1 MALLIF
7 FVYKKRIMES
17 NDVGRPPYLKKDED
31 SKLVEALTI
40 AGVTQTLIA
49 QIVKISEPTLRK
61 NFRKELDT
69 SKARANA
76 IISQALFKKAKDGNV
91 IAQIFWLKTQAGW
104 KEKNYH
110 ELTGKD
116 GDKLFTEE
124 RQLIEIRKIFEEIDF
139 SKPKNIT
146 EASIVVQDSK
156 NEADNT

>member
-1 MALLIF
+1 MTT
-7 FVYKKRIMES
+7 E
-17 NDVGRPPYLKKDED
+17 NNEVGRPPYIKKED
-31 SKLVEALTI
+31 DAKLVEALTI

-76 IISQALFKKAKDGNV
+76 VISQALFKKAKDGNV
-91 IAQIFWLKTQAGW
+91 VAQIFWLKTQAGW

-116 GDKLFTEE
+116 GDKLFGEE
-124 RQLIEIRKIFEEIDF
+124 RQLIEIRKVFDEINF
-139 SKPKNIT
+139 SKPKDII
-146 EASIVVQDSK
+146 EAPELVQDSTTET
-156 NEADNT
+156 NNS

>member
-1 MALLIF
+1 MDTGNN
-7 FVYKKRIMES
+7 E
-17 NDVGRPPYLKKDED
+17 VGRPPYIKKED
-31 SKLVEALTI
+31 DAKLVEALTI

-76 IISQALFKKAKDGNV
+76 VISQALFKKAKDGNV
-91 IAQIFWLKTQAGW
+91 VAQIFWLKTQAGW

-116 GDKLFTEE
+116 GDKLFGEE
-124 RQLIEIRKIFEEIDF
+124 RQLIEIRKVFDEINF
-139 SKPKNIT
+139 TKPKDII
-146 EASIVVQDSK
+146 EAPELVQDS
-156 NEADNT
+156 ERETDNS

>member
-1 MALLIF
+1 M
-7 FVYKKRIMES
+7 VTE
-17 NDVGRPPYLKKDED
+17 NNEVGRPPYIKKED
-31 SKLVEALTI
+31 DAKLVEALTI

-76 IISQALFKKAKDGNV
+76 VISQALFKKAKDGNV
-91 IAQIFWLKTQAGW
+91 VAQIFWLKTQAGW

-116 GDKLFTEE
+116 GDKLFGEE
-124 RQLIEIRKIFEEIDF
+124 RQLIEIRKVFDEINF
-139 SKPKNIT
+139 TKPKDII
-146 EASIVVQDSK
+146 EAPELVQDSTTET
-156 NEADNT
+156 NNS

>member
-1 MALLIF
+1 MDI
-7 FVYKKRIMES
+7 ES
-17 NDVGRPPYLKKDED
+17 NEVGRPPYIKKED
-31 SKLVEALTI
+31 DAKLVEALAI
-40 AGVTQTLIA
+40 AGVTQSLIA

-91 IAQIFWLKTQAGW
+91 VAQIFWLKTQAGW

-116 GDKLFTEE
+116 GDQLFGEE
-124 RQLIEIRKIFEEIDF
+124 RQLIEIRKVFDEINF
-139 SKPKNIT
+139 AKPENIIET
-146 EASIVVQDSK
+146 SELVQDS
-156 NEADNT
+156 ERETDNS

>member
-1 MALLIF
+1 MT
-7 FVYKKRIMES
+7 KE
-17 NDVGRPPYLKKDED
+17 NNEVGRPPYIKKED
-31 SKLVEALTI
+31 DAKLVEALTI

-76 IISQALFKKAKDGNV
+76 VISQALFKKAKDGNV
-91 IAQIFWLKTQAGW
+91 VAQIFWLKTQAGW

-116 GDKLFTEE
+116 GDKLFGEE
-124 RQLIEIRKIFEEIDF
+124 RQLIEIRKVFDEINF
-139 SKPKNIT
+139 TKPKDII
-146 EASIVVQDSK
+146 EAPELVQDSTTET
-156 NEADNT
+156 NNS

>member
-1 MALLIF
+1 MNTEI
-7 FVYKKRIMES
+7 
-17 NDVGRPPYLKKDED
+17 NDVGRPSYIKKDD
-31 SKLVEALTI
+31 DAKLVEALTI
-40 AGVTQTLIA
+40 AGVTQTLVA

-104 KEKNYH
+104 KERNAL

-116 GDKLFTEE
+116 GDKLFGEE
-124 RQLIEIRKIFEEIDF
+124 RQLIEIRKVFDEINF
-139 SKPKNIT
+139 IKPKDII
-146 EASIVVQDSK
+146 EAPELVQDSK
-156 NEADNT
+156 TETDHS

>member
-1 MALLIF
+1 MDT
-7 FVYKKRIMES
+7 E
-17 NDVGRPPYLKKDED
+17 NNEVGRPPYIKKED
-31 SKLVEALTI
+31 DAKLVEALTI

-76 IISQALFKKAKDGNV
+76 VISQALFKKAKDGNV
-91 IAQIFWLKTQAGW
+91 VAQIFWLKTQAGW

-116 GDKLFTEE
+116 GDKLFGEE
-124 RQLIEIRKIFEEIDF
+124 RQLIEIRKVFDEINF
-139 SKPKNIT
+139 SKPKDII
-146 EASIVVQDSK
+146 EAPELVQNS
-156 NEADNT
+156 ERETDNS

>member
-1 MALLIF
+1 LALLIF

-76 IISQALFKKAKDGNV
+76 IISQALFKKAKDGKV
-91 IAQIFWLKTQAGW
+91 VAQIFWLKTQAGW
-104 KEKNYH
+104 KEKNAL

-124 RQLIEIRKIFEEIDF
+124 RQLIEIRKIFDEINF
-139 SKPKNIT
+139 SKQANII
-146 EASIVVQDSK
+146 EAPELVQDSK
-156 NEADNT
+156 DETDNT